1 MNTSRNRNPDNI
13 ANKKSSDPFDKLI
26 FEKGIRIQQFI
37 ISKELNLIVLL
48 LTNSSVIKVALKH
61 FPRIKNANKKELE
74 TAEIKGD
81 GIGIRWS
88 LLDEDISLKGLIK
101 EIAMSEALNRLQSK
115 DNQEV
120 AFV

>member
-1 MNTSRNRNPDNI
+1 MNTSRNRNADSI
-13 ANKKSSDPFDKLI
+13 VNKRSSDPFDKLI

-48 LTNSSVIKVALKH
+48 LTNSAVIKVALKH
-61 FPRIKNANKKELE
+61 FPKIKNASKKELE
-74 TAEIKGD
+74 TAEIRGN

-88 LLDEDISLKGLIK
+88 LIDEDISLKGLIK
-101 EIAMSEALNRLQSK
+101 EVAINEVLNRLQSK
-115 DNQEV
+115 DNQEL

>member
-1 MNTSRNRNPDNI
+1 MSTSKNKNPESI
-13 ANKKSSDPFDKLI
+13 ANKRSSDPFDKLI

-48 LTNSSVIKVALKH
+48 LTNSAVIKVGLKH
-61 FPRIKNANKKELE
+61 FPRFKNATKEELE
-74 TAEIKGD
+74 KAEIKGD

-88 LLDEDISLKGLIK
+88 MLDEDISLKGLIK
-101 EIAMSEALNRLQSK
+101 EVAMTEALSRLQSK
-115 DNQEV
+115 DKQEL

>member
-1 MNTSRNRNPDNI
+1 MNISK
-13 ANKKSSDPFDKLI
+13 NKKADIIVNKRSSDPFDKLI

-48 LTNSSVIKVALKH
+48 LTNSAVIKVAIKH
-61 FPRIKNANKKELE
+61 FPRIKNASKEELE
-74 TAEIKGD
+74 TAEIRGN

-88 LLDEDISLKGLIK
+88 LIDEDISLKGLIK
-101 EIAMSEALNRLQSK
+101 EVAMNDALSRLQSK
-115 DNQEV
+115 DNQEL